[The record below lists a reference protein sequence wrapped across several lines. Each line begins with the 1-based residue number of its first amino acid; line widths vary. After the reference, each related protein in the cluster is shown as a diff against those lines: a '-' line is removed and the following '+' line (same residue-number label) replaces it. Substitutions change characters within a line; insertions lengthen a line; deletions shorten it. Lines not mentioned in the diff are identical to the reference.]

1 MFAFDGKLELPK
13 LRSQAG
19 AWERAVLRLELT
31 FSCFPRSQAPA
42 WERAVLELDP
52 AEPYFFIAFA
62 KALAIKLLIGAG
74 AAACFCL

>member
-1 MFAFDGKLELPK
+1 MFAFDGKLELPR
-13 LRSQAG
+13 LHSQAG
-19 AWERAVLRLELT
+19 
-31 FSCFPRSQAPA
+31 A